1 MTTQI
6 LMPHKILIVDDQISF
21 INYMVD
27 VLEEA
32 YPNFEIFQST
42 LPENAIEIAL
52 KEHPNLIILDW
63 AMPGMTGIELIRRFK
78 STPELKDIPVIM
90 CTGVMTQSAHLEEAF
105 KAGAVDFIRKPIDEL
120 ELIAR
125 VNSIMQLS
133 DSFWEIKTLLSHRDK
148 LFSIVAHDLKDPMS
162 NLTSMFDVILS
173 QDDLN
178 LNNDNYILL
187 ESGRNAV
194 AETSRLL
201 EDLLLW
207 ANSQR
212 NRIDFHFQV
221 QDIITVIDRIKP
233 VYTSLLNQKQIV
245 IHATGPKEAYC
256 YFDFNSVKT
265 ILRNLIGNAIKFS
278 RPGGKITIEVSSVT
292 GFTEVRVID
301 NGVGIHHSNI
311 GKIFNTSE
319 NFSTYGTLGEKGSG
333 LGLLL
338 CKELIDKNQGSIGVS
353 SVEGAGSTFYFRLPD
368 QKPEANHEASLAK

>member
-6 LMPHKILIVDDQISF
+6 LNPHKILIIDDQISF

-27 VLEEA
+27 VLEKA
-32 YPNFEIFQST
+32 YPNFDIFQSI
-42 LPENAIEIAL
+42 LPEKALEIAL
-52 KEHPNLIILDW
+52 KEKPNLIILDW
-63 AMPGMTGIELIRRFK
+63 AMPGLSGIDLIRQFK
-78 STPELKDIPVIM
+78 AAEELKDIPVIM

-133 DSFWEIKTLLSHRDK
+133 DSFWEIKTLLAHREK

-162 NLTSMFDVILS
+162 NLTSMFDMIMA

-178 LNNDNYILL
+178 LNNENYILL

-212 NRIDFHFQV
+212 NRIEFHFQT
-221 QDIITVIDRIKP
+221 QDLMMAVERMKP
-233 VYTSLLNQKQIV
+233 VYASLLNQKKIALNVKGSGQ
-245 IHATGPKEAYC
+245 AFC
-256 YFDFNSVKT
+256 YFDFNSIKT
-265 ILRNLIGNAIKFS
+265 ILRNLIGNAIKFTNH
-278 RPGGKITIEVSSVT
+278 GGSITIEVLPDGQFTRLNVT
-292 GFTEVRVID
+292 DT
-301 NGVGIHHSNI
+301 GVGIQQENLD
-311 GKIFNTSE
+311 KIFNDTQS
-319 NFSTYGTLGEKGSG
+319 FSTYGTAGEKGSG

-338 CKELIDKNQGSIGVS
+338 CKELIGKNQGDIGVES
-353 SVEGAGSTFYFRLPD
+353 TYGAGSTFYIRIPN
-368 QKPEANHEASLAK
+368 QKPD

>member
-6 LMPHKILIVDDQISF
+6 LMPHKILIIDDQISF

-27 VLEEA
+27 VLEQA

-42 LPENAIEIAL
+42 LPEKAIEIAL
-52 KEHPNLIILDW
+52 KERPNLIILDW
-63 AMPGMTGIELIRRFK
+63 AMPGMTGIDLIKKFK

-133 DSFWEIKTLLSHRDK
+133 DSFWEIKTLLAHRDK

-162 NLTSMFDVILS
+162 NLTTMFDIILS

-178 LNNDNYILL
+178 LNHDNYILL

-212 NRIDFHFQV
+212 NRIEFHFQV
-221 QDIITVIDRIKP
+221 QDVITAIDRLKP
-233 VYTSLLNQKQIV
+233 TYASLLNQKQIALDV
-245 IHATGPKEAYC
+245 KGPDAAYC
-256 YFDFNSVKT
+256 WFDFNSVKT
-265 ILRNLIGNAIKFS
+265 ILRNLIGNAIKFTH
-278 RPGGKITIEVSSVT
+278 PGGNITIEVEANGQFTQVKVT
-292 GFTEVRVID
+292 DT
-301 NGVGIHHSNI
+301 GVGIHKNNI
-311 GKIFNTSE
+311 DKIFNTSE
-319 NFSTYGTLGEKGSG
+319 NFSTYGTAGEKGSG

-338 CKELIDKNQGSIGVS
+338 CKELIDKNQGEID
-353 SVEGAGSTFYFRLPD
+353 VESTEGKGSTFFFKLRN
-368 QKPEANHEASLAK
+368 QKPADSE

>member
-78 STPELKDIPVIM
+78 STLELKDIPVIM

-162 NLTSMFDVILS
+162 NLASMFDIILS

-201 EDLLLW
+201 EDLLMW

-221 QDIITVIDRIKP
+221 QDMMMVIERIKP
-233 VYTSLLNQKQIV
+233 VYASLLNQKQISLRS
-245 IHATGPKEAYC
+245 TGPSEAFC
-256 YFDFNSVKT
+256 YFDFNSIKT

-278 RPGGKITIEVSSVT
+278 RPGGTISIEVSPVA

-301 NGVGIHHSNI
+301 NGVGIHHHNI

-319 NFSTYGTLGEKGSG
+319 NFSTYGTQGEKGSG

-338 CKELIDKNQGSIGVS
+338 CKELIDKNQGTIGVS
-353 SVEGAGSTFYFRLPD
+353 SVEGRGSTFYFRVPN
-368 QKPEANHEASLAK
+368 QKPDVHV